1 MKDFARGGWWLSL
14 CLWRSLTKAFGVQ
27 ARRWPLRWRRW
38 LSVAGPPG
46 PSLGSSLFR
55 LLLCSVAHFSE
66 ATPPP
71 KKKDSAIPSL
81 WGARVELDVGVAR
94 SGSIFYMHPWPPVL
108 GSLQNRF
115 HFPIRL
121 GSCPPAVPLTTQKW
135 GRQRKWNHC
144 TPRLPKQEVTP

>member
-1 MKDFARGGWWLSL
+1 MGAGGCRCVYGGHLLKPSESRRGGGL
-14 CLWRSLTKAFGVQ
+14 CVGGAGFPLLALQAPLWVLLFFACFSAQLHIFQKQ
-27 ARRWPLRWRRW
+27 
-38 LSVAGPPG
+38 PP
-46 PSLGSSLFR
+46 
-55 LLLCSVAHFSE
+55 
-66 ATPPP
+66 PPP